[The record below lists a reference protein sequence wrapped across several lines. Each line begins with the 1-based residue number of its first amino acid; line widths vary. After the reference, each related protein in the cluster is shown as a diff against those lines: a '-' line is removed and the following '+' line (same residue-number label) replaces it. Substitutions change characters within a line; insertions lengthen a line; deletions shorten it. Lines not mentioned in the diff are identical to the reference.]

1 MHANL
6 IVLTE
11 KIKKQAKA
19 LRRACIVTTSSMLGN
34 ESIIFSNKAAN
45 KIVLVGVV
53 EISGTLV
60 TVAYSIDPYK
70 WAWAEN
76 EGFSK
81 DEMTTDHELS
91 SQIFKEIK
99 VDEILESLV

>member
-6 IVLTE
+6 IVLAE

-19 LRRACIVTTSSMLGN
+19 LKVVVKTSSMLGN
-34 ESIIFSNKAAN
+34 ESIIFSNEDSN
-45 KIVLVGVV
+45 KVVLVGVV

-60 TVAYSIDPYK
+60 TAAYSINPHK
-70 WAWAEN
+70 WSWAEK

-81 DEMTTDHELS
+81 AQITNNYELS
-91 SQIFKEIK
+91 SQIFREIK
-99 VDEILESLV
+99 VDEILESLI

>member
-19 LRRACIVTTSSMLGN
+19 LEVMVKTSSMLGN
-34 ESIIFSNKAAN
+34 ESIIFSNEDSS
-45 KIVLVGVV
+45 KIVLVGAV

-60 TVAYSIDPYK
+60 TVAYSIDPHK
-70 WAWAEN
+70 WSWAEK

-81 DEMTTDHELS
+81 DQITNNYELS
-91 SQIFKEIK
+91 SQIFREIK
-99 VDEILESLV
+99 VDEILESLI